1 MLAFITSSLL
11 YSDVFS
17 ISSWNMLTSIVEA
30 VSPLISKPV
39 VVVDELVKSSNE
51 DVVTSTVSVFPQTGL
66 VGGVVKAFETAD
78 WLD

>member
-17 ISSWNMLTSIVEA
+17 MSSWNMLTSIVEA

-39 VVVDELVKSSNE
+39 VVVDEHVKSSNE
-51 DVVTSTVSVFPQTGL
+51 DVVTSTVSVATQTGL
-66 VGGVVKAFETAD
+66 VGGVVKALDTAEL
-78 WLD
+78 LD